1 MHAAVTLTRR
11 TESTLREEHLRRD
24 SAGVMTASVVRVR
37 KASGGTTARLD
48 DSCGRHRRQART
60 QQGVRHSLDTALN
73 PVDPQESEQD
83 GTE

>member
-48 DSCGRHRRQART
+48 DSCGRHRA
-60 QQGVRHSLDTALN
+60 QQPIYPAPMPRLTWSKALLR
-73 PVDPQESEQD
+73 E
-83 GTE
+83 

>member
-1 MHAAVTLTRR
+1 MHAAVTLTRG
-11 TESTLREEHLRRD
+11 TESTLREEHPRRD
-24 SAGVMTASVVRVR
+24 SAGVMTDSVVRVS
-37 KASGGTTARLD
+37 KASGGTTSRLSD
-48 DSCGRHRRQART
+48 RRGRHQRQART